1 MSLADLVSTASGVLA
16 NSIGED
22 VQYIPADGS
31 DPIGFKALYKT
42 ELEEMDGDTGA
53 AVMSRK
59 PNIMVRHAAMGKAP
73 VTGDRFTLKG
83 DSFKGTVVD
92 EDLAN
97 GESLVLL
104 MKEREVA

>member
-1 MSLADLVSTASGVLA
+1 MSLADLVSSASGVLA
-16 NSIGED
+16 NCIGED

-31 DPIGFKALYKT
+31 EPIGFKALYKT
-42 ELEEMDGDTGA
+42 ELEEMDGETGA

-73 VTGDRFTLKG
+73 VTGDRFTLRG
-83 DSFKGTVVD
+83 DPFKGVVMD
-92 EDLAN
+92 EDEAN

-104 MKEREVA
+104 VKERVVS